1 MCAVAGDGGGLTV
14 DEILPG
20 VLFERE
26 YAPSQDSR
34 ERCAAALLAVLRA
47 PRPAAEDCED
57 DAHADQLAS

>member
-1 MCAVAGDGGGLTV
+1 M